1 MYPLILCYCGR
12 CLSDIYDLFRELKSR
27 KFATAYAALGMD
39 IDPVQI
45 AISGELDVELGDVLD
60 QLNLHLDCC
69 RTHIITQVE
78 FKELY

>member
-12 CLSDIYDLFRELKSR
+12 CLSDIYDLYMELR
-27 KFATAYAALGMD
+27 TRRFATAYAGLGMD

-45 AISGELDVELGDVLD
+45 AITGEIDISMGDDLDK
-60 QLNLHLDCC
+60 LNLHCDCC
-69 RTHIITQVE
+69 RSHILTQVQ

>member
-12 CLSDIYDLFRELKSR
+12 CLSDIYDLYLELR
-27 KFATAYAALGMD
+27 NRRFATAYSALGMD

-45 AISGELDVELGDVLD
+45 AISGELDVSMEEDLD
-60 QLNLHLDCC
+60 KLNLHLDCC
-69 RTHIITQVE
+69 RVHILTQVQ